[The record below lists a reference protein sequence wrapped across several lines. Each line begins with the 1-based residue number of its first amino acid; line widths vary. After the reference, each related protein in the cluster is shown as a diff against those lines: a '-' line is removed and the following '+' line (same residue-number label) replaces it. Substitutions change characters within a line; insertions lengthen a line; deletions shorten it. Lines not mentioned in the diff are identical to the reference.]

1 MPDER
6 TVGGAL
12 LEPHPGVGRLKPGAF
27 DVELSPD
34 LREQVREVADVGRA
48 AGLTVEIDVS
58 PGDRQL
64 FRQSFAKPL
73 EQPGFSR
80 PADAEEHQRREVC
93 RLLKGE
99 QALEGREFVL
109 AVREVFE
116 LLAWSPAT
124 ALVPDCHVCA
134 PARLASRW

>member
-1 MPDER
+1 MADQGPLAG
-6 TVGGAL
+6 TL
-12 LEPHPGVGRLKPGAF
+12 LEPHPRVRCLEPGAF
-27 DVELSPD
+27 DVELPPD
-34 LREQVREVADVGRA
+34 FREQVGEVAHVGRA
-48 AGLTVEIDVS
+48 AGPSVEVDVGRGEHR
-58 PGDRQL
+58 PTGEP
-64 FRQSFAKPL
+64 FAEPL